1 MSERNSLKGVE
12 ECFIICLRFPLILA
26 LVCVGLRA
34 LVWDSGLRMMCFT
47 KLGPQ
52 RVLYSIIRPINAAP
66 ILREM
71 GKDLKA
77 YEAS

>member
-1 MSERNSLKGVE
+1 MPADISISMRRIE
-12 ECFIICLRFPLILA
+12 
-26 LVCVGLRA
+26 GL
-34 LVWDSGLRMMCFT
+34 GLGFRITHDVFYKAGT
-47 KLGPQ
+47 PE
-52 RVLYSIIRPINAAP
+52 VLYSIIRPINATP

>member
-1 MSERNSLKGVE
+1 M
-12 ECFIICLRFPLILA
+12 
-26 LVCVGLRA
+26 
-34 LVWDSGLRMMCFT
+34 VWDSRLRMMCFT

-52 RVLYSIIRPINAAP
+52 GVLYSIIRPINAAP

>member
-1 MSERNSLKGVE
+1 
-12 ECFIICLRFPLILA
+12 
-26 LVCVGLRA
+26 
-34 LVWDSGLRMMCFT
+34 MMCFT

-52 RVLYSIIRPINAAP
+52 GVLYSIIRPINVAL
-66 ILREM
+66 ILRDM

>member
-1 MSERNSLKGVE
+1 
-12 ECFIICLRFPLILA
+12 
-26 LVCVGLRA
+26 
-34 LVWDSGLRMMCFT
+34 
-47 KLGPQ
+47 LGFRITYDVFYKAGTPGGI
-52 RVLYSIIRPINAAP
+52 VFNKRPINAAP